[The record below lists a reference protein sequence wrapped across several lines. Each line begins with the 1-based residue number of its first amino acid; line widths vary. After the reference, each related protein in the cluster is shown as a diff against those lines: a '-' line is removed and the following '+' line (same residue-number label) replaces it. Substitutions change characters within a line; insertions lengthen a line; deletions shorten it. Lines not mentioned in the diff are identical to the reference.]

1 MPAKTGTPAPAGFMW
16 IDEVATALS
25 IQINTLYKWRYRGI
39 GPAGVRH
46 AGRLMYAE
54 SIVAE
59 YLQGLATAS
68 QPGPAMR
75 TARPHVA
82 NAA

>member
-39 GPAGVRH
+39 GPAAVRH

-54 SIVAE
+54 SIVEE
-59 YLQGLATAS
+59 YLQGLAP
-68 QPGPAMR
+68 QPGPTMR
-75 TARPHVA
+75 AQRPHVA